1 MEDEGI
7 KQVMLI
13 YDLNANPLNSNE
25 WAFPLTE
32 CFHITSFALS
42 IGTIALVD
50 LRLLGL
56 GMRHQTAGQIV
67 KDTSLWTLAGF
78 IIVIFSGLLIF
89 SSDPIHY
96 LYNQAFRFKVTV
108 LAIGI
113 IYNYTIHRKVALSS
127 SPGGAGAL
135 VAGISVLLWISV
147 VFSGLWIAFI

>member
-1 MEDEGI
+1 
-7 KQVMLI
+7 MLI

-42 IGTIALVD
+42 VGTIALVD

-56 GMRHQTAGQIV
+56 GMKHQTAGQLYR
-67 KDTSLWTLAGF
+67 DTSLWTLAGF

-96 LYNQAFRFKVTV
+96 LYNEAFRFKITALV
-108 LAIGI
+108 IGL
-113 IYNYTIHRKVALSS
+113 IYNYTIHRKVALSDP
-127 SPGGAGAL
+127 SPGLGAL
-135 VAGISVLLWISV
+135 VGGVSLVIWILV